1 MAFTARIVV
10 RFADIDWARVVY
22 FARYFD
28 YAHRAFEDFWNAQPG
43 LGYRE
48 LLEERRVG
56 FPIVHS
62 EGQFFG
68 PLRMGDTA
76 RIELSVTRLTKKSVT
91 TRFTFFRNESD
102 EKLAVITLK
111 QAAIDALTFKA
122 MEYPDDLH
130 AALAPLVVTE
140 SQAA

>member
-1 MAFTARIVV
+1 MSFTTRIVV

-28 YAHRAFEDFWNAQPG
+28 FAHRAFEDFWNAQPG
-43 LGYRE
+43 LDYGT
-48 LLEERRVG
+48 LLGERRIG

-76 RIELSVTRLTKKSVT
+76 RVVMDVTRLTKKSVT
-91 TRFTFFRNESD
+91 SRFTIFRNESD

-111 QAAIDALTFKA
+111 QAAIDSHSFKP

-130 AALAPLVVTE
+130 ASLAAHVVAE
-140 SQAA
+140 S

>member
-1 MAFTARIVV
+1 MSFTTRIVV
-10 RFADIDWARVVY
+10 RFAEIDWARVVY

-28 YAHRAFEDFWNAQPG
+28 FAHRAFEDFWNAQPG
-43 LGYRE
+43 LDYGT
-48 LLEERRVG
+48 LLNERHVG

-76 RIELSVTRLTKKSVT
+76 RVVMDVTRLTKKSVT
-91 TRFTFFRNESD
+91 SRFTIFRNESD

-111 QAAIDALTFKA
+111 QAAIDALSFKP

-130 AALAPLVVTE
+130 AALTPHLISE
-140 SQAA
+140 S